1 MGARL
6 LASTPAGHAAFQ
18 LGSEPWYG
26 YWYGVILE
34 LGEGAP
40 LGFGCDRI
48 EEGPFPGEER
58 RSTTLRGHLELSAV
72 TNGAR
77 LIAFFGYYR
86 IRGFPLE

>member
-6 LASTPAGHAAFQ
+6 LASTLAGHAAFE
-18 LGSEPWYG
+18 LGGGPWYG
-26 YWYGVILE
+26 YWYGVILQVV
-34 LGEGAP
+34 GCAS
-40 LGFGCDRI
+40 LGFGCDRT

-58 RSTTLRGHLELSAV
+58 RSTTLRGRLELSAV